1 MHKSGHLNFIAHL
14 LSHAQVIENAIQ
26 RIASRV
32 RQRTCLPSGQG
43 ERGCEYDSARLCC
56 SLLFVGVNFIAT
68 SPYVLLSRP
77 ESETNWMEEVTE
89 VGTRACQIPYGHAEL
104 YRQRQ
109 RLRYRAACPGSTSTR
124 GETL

>member
-1 MHKSGHLNFIAHL
+1 MRYNASFRAFGSGRAFN
-14 LSHAQVIENAIQ
+14 QDEENVAANMT
-26 RIASRV
+26 AS
-32 RQRTCLPSGQG
+32 G
-43 ERGCEYDSARLCC
+43 
-56 SLLFVGVNFIAT
+56 FVAVCFFAGVNFIAA
-68 SPYVLLSRP
+68 SPYDLLSRP
-77 ESETNWMEEVTE
+77 ENETNWMDEVTE